1 MPDQPLTAMQAAF
14 TLPPSLLRQAGEG
27 RVGTDPLFRLRH
39 GRWALAEGELA
50 ALRPRR
56 DPNLLIVPFDAV
68 KRKAKR
74 AGKAP
79 RFLGVLPQDHGGP
92 PEQLLLSETATRVLH
107 ACDGARTAQEIA
119 AQVGGVESEM
129 LRLIEEL
136 FVAGLLWL
144 SDHSSDG
151 DSI

>member
-1 MPDQPLTAMQAAF
+1 
-14 TLPPSLLRQAGEG
+14 
-27 RVGTDPLFRLRH
+27 VGTDPLFRLRH

-50 ALRPRR
+50 ALCPRR